1 MQKSPDASLTLDNGL
16 WLSVT
21 ALAKLKGVTKQTVGE
36 KVARLERDGLLL
48 GQCEGRG
55 KPKLINVAAY
65 DRAVGE
71 TTDLMREQGA
81 ATKKAT
87 QTAQAPALISDS
99 VNPVYSAEQARH
111 MALKADM
118 AQLDLDERIGKL
130 LPLHEVTE
138 AMTECAEALVR
149 AIDQISTH
157 AEALADAV
165 GKGGVNGARG
175 KLKEIAR
182 ELRETLSQ
190 SMRLLSER
198 DTDAKPSD
206 EERSDQAS
214 LDYHA

>member
-1 MQKSPDASLTLDNGL
+1 MQKNPDASLTPENGL

-21 ALAKLKGVTKQTVGE
+21 ALADLKGVTKQTIGE
-36 KVARLERDGLLL
+36 KVKRLERAGLLL
-48 GQCEGRG
+48 GQSEGRG

-81 ATKKAT
+81 ATKKAV
-87 QTAQAPALISDS
+87 QALQVPVS
-99 VNPVYSAEQARH
+99 VADGANPVYSAEQARH

-118 AQLDLDERIGKL
+118 AQLDLDERLRKL

-138 AMTECAEALVR
+138 AMTECAEAMVR

-157 AEALADAV
+157 AEAIADAV

-182 ELRETLSQ
+182 ELRDTVSQ
-190 SMRLLSER
+190 SMRLVAESANETKQI
-198 DTDAKPSD
+198 DD
-206 EERSDQAS
+206 EVQSQAGDGYS
-214 LDYHA
+214 T